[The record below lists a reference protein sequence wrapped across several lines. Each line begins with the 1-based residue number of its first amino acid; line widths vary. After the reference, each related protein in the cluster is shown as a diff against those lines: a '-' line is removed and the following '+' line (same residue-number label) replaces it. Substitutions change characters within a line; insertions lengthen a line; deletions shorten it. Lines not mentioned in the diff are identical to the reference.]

1 MSQFPQDSFLIF
13 GQIAPGCLKLLKHL
27 FGLDRFIGVKGL
39 GGFHKIMQF
48 QECANLI
55 NEAVDKLSNFTFSH
69 G

>member
-1 MSQFPQDSFLIF
+1 
-13 GQIAPGCLKLLKHL
+13 
-27 FGLDRFIGVKGL
+27 
-39 GGFHKIMQF
+39 MQF